1 MLDLTKR
8 HDVVTLMISSRNAQE
23 WNENCER
30 VKAANGGYPKFW
42 FEAIVQSGILGK
54 AAARFSKS

>member
-8 HDVVTLMISSRNAQE
+8 NHVVTLMMSSRNAQE

-42 FEAIVQSGILGK
+42 FEAIVQSGILAE
-54 AAARFSKS
+54 AAAQFARS